1 MLYLQKRSLLAVAIS
16 LVVLTACDSGVG
28 GNKPPDERLQKAL
41 ESVTITHLEGQ
52 RKANI
57 SLTRTNLLSLLPDLD
72 REYPIN
78 NVVPD
83 SARVEAVEIFV
94 SPEKASSGKDS
105 LYLDLARQ
113 FNQRGVTIGNGKTA
127 AVNVR
132 NVSSGIAAQYVI
144 AGRNVPEALSPSSA
158 LWGQM
163 IRARGIPLETVA
175 EVTAPNV
182 AGIVVKQDKVARI
195 TDDKG
200 VLDMNKLLTEVTGNQ
215 FAMGYTNPYVSS
227 TGLNFLL
234 HTLMTFAQGDEQAV
248 LAPDVASAFQAFQR
262 GVPFVAQTTLQMR
275 DAAVNSGVLDS
286 MVMESQSFA
295 NATGFLGYT
304 FIPFGIRH
312 DSPLYATEAADA
324 DEREVLAAFAAFL
337 QKNADWHQYG
347 FNQYPLY
354 RNAYGIKDESL
365 IERAQQLWKDN
376 KSGGR
381 PVAAVFIADTSGSM
395 EGDRIKAAKKAL
407 IESADLISAT
417 NAVGLITYNSTVNI
431 DLPIHPFDLQ
441 QKSLFIGAV
450 EDLSVGGGTATY
462 DGVLT
467 GISLLKDWKTSHPDH
482 KLVIFVLSDGQQTEG
497 YRFDAVAEL
506 IRSLGIPVHSIAYG
520 FDSAELK
527 SLSSLV
533 EAAYLQADEGSASY
547 KIGNV
552 LNAEL

>member
-1 MLYLQKRSLLAVAIS
+1 
-16 LVVLTACDSGVG
+16 
-28 GNKPPDERLQKAL
+28 
-41 ESVTITHLEGQ
+41 
-52 RKANI
+52 
-57 SLTRTNLLSLLPDLD
+57 
-72 REYPIN
+72 
-78 NVVPD
+78 
-83 SARVEAVEIFV
+83 
-94 SPEKASSGKDS
+94 
-105 LYLDLARQ
+105 
-113 FNQRGVTIGNGKTA
+113 
-127 AVNVR
+127 
-132 NVSSGIAAQYVI
+132 
-144 AGRNVPEALSPSSA
+144 
-158 LWGQM
+158 
-163 IRARGIPLETVA
+163 
-175 EVTAPNV
+175 
-182 AGIVVKQDKVARI
+182 
-195 TDDKG
+195 
-200 VLDMNKLLTEVTGNQ
+200 
-215 FAMGYTNPYVSS
+215 
-227 TGLNFLL
+227 
-234 HTLMTFAQGDEQAV
+234 MTFAQGDEQAV

-431 DLPIHPFDLQ
+431 DLPIRPFDLQ